1 MQDALAIV
9 VIAVAVVA
17 AVAAVATLLSS
28 GGQYDRIGRGDL
40 TFDRDATAPAPASA
54 SDPYRE
60 DEIRQLLEARNARR
74 AAAGKDTVDVEAEL
88 AALTRPAADDEL
100 RAEIRSLVEARNAR
114 RVARGQDPLDVEAE
128 IARRLSE
135 LDG

>member
-1 MQDALAIV
+1 VQDAFAIV
-9 VIAVAVVA
+9 VVVVAVLA
-17 AVAAVATLLSS
+17 ALAAVATLLSS
-28 GGQYDRIGRGDL
+28 RGQYERIGRGDL
-40 TFDRDATAPAPASA
+40 TFDRDASAPAPS
-54 SDPYRE
+54 SDPYRD

-88 AALTRPAADDEL
+88 TALTRPAVDEEL

-114 RVARGQDPLDVEAE
+114 RVARGREPLDVEAE
-128 IARRLSE
+128 IAKRLSE